1 MNNSKYLIGVDIGG
15 TDTKIGIIDS
25 KGNIIAKTKI
35 ETLTNHHVQ
44 SLVRRVYSSCNELAE
59 NASIQWEDLIYVGI
73 GLPGILDHLH
83 GNIVFS
89 PNIRDWKGVPI
100 TRIFQEEMKKICL
113 LENDANAAAWG
124 EKWAGAGK
132 DNKLDSL
139 VMITLGTGI
148 GGGIILED
156 KIWHGCRN
164 GAGEFGHIVIETNG
178 RECGCG
184 NYGCAEAY
192 ASATAVVMRYKETA
206 DLTGDITAEDI
217 YKEAVNGN
225 IIAKEVMEETGRYI
239 AILIVNIMHTLN
251 PNVIVIGGGM
261 AAAEELLAKPISDE
275 VNNRIARFETNC
287 TNIVFGRLG
296 NDAGMIGAAGWAL
309 KTLEISV

>member
-1 MNNSKYLIGVDIGG
+1 MKNSKYLIGIDIGG

-25 KGNIIAKTKI
+25 KGSIIAKTKT
-35 ETLTNHHVQ
+35 ETLTKSSVQ
-44 SLVRRVYSSCNELAE
+44 LLVRRIHSVCHELAE
-59 NASIQWEDLIYVGI
+59 DASIKWEDLLYIGI
-73 GLPGILDHLH
+73 GMPGILDLIN
-83 GNIVFS
+83 GSIVFS
-89 PNIRDWKGVPI
+89 PNIREWSGVPI
-100 TRIFQEEMKKICL
+100 VSIFQKEMDKICV

-132 DNKLDSL
+132 DSKLGSL
-139 VMITLGTGI
+139 IMITLGTGI

-156 KIWHGCRN
+156 KIWHGCKN

-192 ASATAVVMRYKETA
+192 ASATAVVKRYKEA
-206 DLTGDITAEDI
+206 SDLTDDITAEDI
-217 YKEAVNGN
+217 FREALNGN
-225 IIAKEVMEETGRYI
+225 NIARKVMEETGMYI

-251 PNVIVIGGGM
+251 PDVIVIGGGM
-261 AAAEELLAKPISDE
+261 AAAEDLLAKPISDE
-275 VNNRIARFETNC
+275 VNKRIARFGTNS
-287 TNIVFGRLG
+287 TKIVFGRLE
-296 NDAGMIGAAGWAL
+296 NDAGMIGAAGWAR

>member
-1 MNNSKYLIGVDIGG
+1 MNNNNYLIGIDIGG
-15 TDTKIGIIDS
+15 TDTKIGIINS
-25 KGNIIAKTKI
+25 KGSIIAKTKI
-35 ETLTNHHVQ
+35 ETLTNNHVQ
-44 SLVRRVYSSCNELAE
+44 SLVTRVYSCCQELAE
-59 NASIQWEDLIYVGI
+59 IALIKWEDILYTGVGI
-73 GLPGILDHLH
+73 PGILDRLH

-89 PNIRDWKGVPI
+89 PNIRKWAGVPI
-100 TRIFQEEMKKICL
+100 ASIFQEEMKKLCV
-113 LENDANAAAWG
+113 LENDANAAAFG

-139 VMITLGTGI
+139 VMVTLGTSI
-148 GGGIILED
+148 GGGIILD
-156 KIWHGCRN
+156 DRIWHGCEN
-164 GAGEFGHIVIETNG
+164 GAGEFGHIVIETHG
-178 RECGCG
+178 RKCNCG

-206 DLTGDITAEDI
+206 DLTDDITAEDI

-225 IIAKEVMEETGRYI
+225 IIAKEVMEVTGKYI

-251 PNVIVIGGGM
+251 PDVIVIGGGM

-275 VNNRIARFETNC
+275 VNKRIARFGTNC